1 MSQNIRTPKILSKN
15 DTGRPADSGRMLIQD
30 CAVMAPLPCIVIL
43 IHGVNDV
50 AEAFQNLDE
59 GICAG
64 LNDRLG
70 RNDLHPHEWVEHKF
84 QIADIYGLNTT
95 KTSATEDHACIG
107 RVNRSPIIPFYW
119 GYKPVDHA
127 AYTADQQRYR
137 DELRK
142 KGNKADLA
150 YNSYQ
155 QDDARIIK
163 NHDNQNLDNLN
174 NWLDPCFAKG
184 GGTFANATTCIPD
197 MFGPGA
203 EGEIIAFLGWEQT
216 RTDFGNGKDW
226 SSPMYQSPHRIY
238 LAYAARRL
246 ADLIIAI
253 RKNPSTENDTINIV
267 AHSQG
272 TIITMLANMW
282 AKAEG
287 VEPADCTILNNSP
300 YSLENRTMEDFLP
313 GNHQTDKGRKSTFGN
328 FCRLMATNSHYNNN
342 EIIHSADY
350 IQKITD
356 TGCLA
361 LKAQPKQWADQRYC
375 RNNFGKVFNYFTP
388 NDQVVSMAPVQ
399 GIGWRGVPDS
409 DYQLMGCNNLYQRVF
424 CKDQKVGAETGYRFT
439 MPAPHPNDPPKNPD
453 YPYSDVTI
461 NAPLLPESVTFTL
474 TNQDSQYHQDI
485 AGAQADTTRAV
496 LKNERFIVDVLPIPS
511 TPAFKDSVHGKPLSE
526 QQFNEFQA
534 QLNQQDYA
542 KSPENKRELV
552 EGRIVGSPFTQQWV
566 QFRRRMTEDE
576 IDTFIRRG
584 TSYSQHSSIIAS
596 HDVPRKV
603 MPYDL
608 AIGRNVAFED
618 KDFWDGL
625 LLQADWRRGD
635 LNPDEDVKN
644 YYIKGILPPEF
655 KKMMNKPEHGD
666 KPMPTGEFGVLNDY
680 APVVTVKDPFSVP
693 YGMKN
698 IDISKIEFTEDLQW
712 PMPEPKV

>member
-1 MSQNIRTPKILSKN
+1 MNQNIRTPKILSKN

-70 RNDLHPHEWVEHKF
+70 RNDLHPHEWIAHKF
-84 QIADIYGLNTT
+84 QIADVSSGLSAT
-95 KTSATEDHACIG
+95 KTSATENHVCIG

-119 GYKPVDHA
+119 GYKPVEHA

-150 YNSYQ
+150 YDSYQ

-203 EGEIIAFLGWEQT
+203 EGEIIALIGKLAT
-216 RTDFGNGKDW
+216 RTDGGNGKDW

-246 ADLIIAI
+246 ADLILEI
-253 RKNPSTENDTINIV
+253 RRNPHTRFDTINIV

-272 TIITMLANMW
+272 TVITMLANMW
-282 AKAEG
+282 VKAEG
-287 VEPADCTILNNSP
+287 YEPADCTILNNSP
-300 YSLENRTMEDFLP
+300 YSLENRWMEDFLP

-361 LKAQPKQWADQRYC
+361 LKAQKSRWADHRYC
-375 RNNFGKVFNYFTP
+375 RNNFGKVYNYFTP
-388 NDQVVSMAPVQ
+388 HDQVVSMLPVQ

-424 CKDQKVGAETGYRFT
+424 CKDLKVGAETGYRFT
-439 MPAPHPNDPPKNPD
+439 MPAPQPNDPPKNPD
-453 YPYSDVTI
+453 YPYSDVMI
-461 NAPLLPESVTFTL
+461 NAPLLPESFTFTL
-474 TNQDSQYHQDI
+474 TSQDVNYFQPI
-485 AGAQADTTRAV
+485 TGVQADTDRAA
-496 LKNERFIVDVLPIPS
+496 LKSERFIVDRAPLPS
-511 TPAFKDSVHGKPLSE
+511 TPAFNQCFHGSSLTE
-526 QQFNEFQA
+526 QQKSELQA
-534 QLNQQDYA
+534 QWNQQDYA
-542 KSPENKRELV
+542 KSAENKRELV
-552 EGRIVGSPFTQQWV
+552 DGRIVGSERSLQWIEY
-566 QFRRRMTEDE
+566 RRRMTEEE
-576 IDTFIRRG
+576 IDAFINRG
-584 TSYSQHSSIIAS
+584 ASYSQHSSIIAN
-596 HDVPRKV
+596 HEVPRKV
-603 MPYDL
+603 MAYDL

-625 LLQADWRRGD
+625 LLQADWRRPG
-635 LNPDEDVKN
+635 NPEPKIKK
-644 YYIKGILPPEF
+644 YYEEGILPDDF
-655 KKMMNKPEHGD
+655 KKMMNKPEYGD
-666 KPMPTGEFGVLNDY
+666 KPMPTGEFGVVNDY
-680 APVVTVKDPFSVP
+680 GPRQRVQPGTKR
-693 YGMKN
+693 
-698 IDISKIEFTEDLQW
+698 DIENTMVDVLQW
-712 PMPEPKV
+712 DMPEPLV